1 MKISFNKTSNDL
13 YTVENEFST
22 SPNEGLTAFE
32 NRIQQDSN
40 QIRLNIRSIQLE
52 SLVPCE
58 VTLSGENDVGDGCV

>member
-1 MKISFNKTSNDL
+1 MKISFNKTANDL
-13 YTVENEFST
+13 YPVENEFST